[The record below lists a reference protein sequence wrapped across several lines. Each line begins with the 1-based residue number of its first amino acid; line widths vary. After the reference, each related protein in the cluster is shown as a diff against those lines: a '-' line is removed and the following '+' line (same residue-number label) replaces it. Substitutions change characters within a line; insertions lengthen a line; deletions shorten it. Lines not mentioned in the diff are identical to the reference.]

1 MLPGRPASTEGSAPG
16 RFTEHSETAR
26 PPVRAYQ
33 ISNEKRA
40 SPRWA
45 FIAHRCA
52 WRRQPNTFALRP
64 RPPKL
69 AGRGDGTENGC
80 GGAMPTTTNIR
91 DGWGG
96 EPQRG
101 IM

>member
-26 PPVRAYQ
+26 PPMRAYQ

-45 FIAHRCA
+45 FIAHRCRMA
-52 WRRQPNTFALRP
+52 ASAEHFRP
-64 RPPKL
+64 TAPTTE
-69 AGRGDGTENGC
+69 AGR
-80 GGAMPTTTNIR
+80 AR
-91 DGWGG
+91 
-96 EPQRG
+96 
-101 IM
+101 